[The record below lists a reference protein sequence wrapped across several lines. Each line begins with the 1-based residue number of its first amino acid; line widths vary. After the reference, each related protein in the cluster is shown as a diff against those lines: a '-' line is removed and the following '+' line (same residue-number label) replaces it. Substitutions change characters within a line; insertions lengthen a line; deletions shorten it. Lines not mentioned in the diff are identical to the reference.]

1 MSHAASQNQT
11 LYSLCS
17 FSLANQLHVLMYH
30 ALVVLTSLLAVGSN
44 TPTSPDEEATL
55 PVTSFLCQW
64 KAPRKRKESNLPII
78 NYMELSSKNTS
89 MAGRENM
96 TLNP

>member
-44 TPTSPDEEATL
+44 TPTSPDEEAT
-55 PVTSFLCQW
+55 PHFCVNGKHHVNVK
-64 KAPRKRKESNLPII
+64 KATYP
-78 NYMELSSKNTS
+78 
-89 MAGRENM
+89 
-96 TLNP
+96 